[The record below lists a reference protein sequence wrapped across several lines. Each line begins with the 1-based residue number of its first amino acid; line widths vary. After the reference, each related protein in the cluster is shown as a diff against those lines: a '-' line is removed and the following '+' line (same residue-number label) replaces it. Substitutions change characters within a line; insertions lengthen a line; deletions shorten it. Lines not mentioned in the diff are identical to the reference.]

1 MVKLWFSGGGGGE
14 DALMENDGLLVEV
27 QVW

>member
-1 MVKLWFSGGGGGE
+1 MVKLWFSGDGTGE
-14 DALMENDGLLVEV
+14 EAVMENDGLLVEV